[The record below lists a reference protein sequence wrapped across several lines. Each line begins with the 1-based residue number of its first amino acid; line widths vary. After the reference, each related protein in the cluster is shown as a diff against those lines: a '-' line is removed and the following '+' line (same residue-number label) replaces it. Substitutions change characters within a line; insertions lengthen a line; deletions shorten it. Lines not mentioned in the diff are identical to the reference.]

1 MKTSQLA
8 NRRTDCMPYVPRL
21 MTAAVFSF
29 LVLLAAAPL
38 TSRAALVLDLSDGGG
53 SVVNYQFSGST
64 TITAGYTVTG
74 PEPSSALRLPE
85 NGNWSS
91 YFSEGDFDNPG
102 SELLGVTNVTSG
114 VFSASGLPV
123 LSVNGSQVEKVGG
136 GFASEGEWTVEFTS
150 DPAFRFY
157 IRNGE
162 FDFSYPALSGGEV
175 LTISGAGS
183 FDMGAGSFTSNFNVG
198 SYNFTGA
205 SSIVT
210 RVNVVPE
217 PSSVA
222 LLGLGAAGVVA
233 WRARRKVKS

>member
-1 MKTSQLA
+1 MKMSQLV
-8 NRRTDCMPYVPRL
+8 NRRTDCLLYAARL
-21 MTAAVFSF
+21 MRAAVFSF

-198 SYNFTGA
+198 SYSFTGV
-205 SSIVT
+205 SGIVT

-233 WRARRKVKS
+233 WRARCKVKS

>member
-1 MKTSQLA
+1 MSTAS
-8 NRRTDCMPYVPRL
+8 RL
-21 MTAAVFSF
+21 LAVFSS
-29 LVLLAAAPL
+29 LALLAAAPL
-38 TSRAALVLDLSDGGG
+38 TSRAALILDLSDGGG
-53 SVVNYQFSGST
+53 SVVNYRFSGST
-64 TITAGYTVTG
+64 TVTAGYAVTG

-123 LSVNGSQVEKVGG
+123 LSVNGSQIEKVGG

-157 IRNGE
+157 IRNGA

-175 LTISGAGS
+175 LTMSGAGS
-183 FDMGAGSFTSNFNVG
+183 FDMGAGSFTTNFNVG
-198 SYNFTGA
+198 SYNFTGVTG
-205 SSIVT
+205 IVT
-210 RVNVVPE
+210 RINVVPE
-217 PSSVA
+217 PATVA
-222 LLGLGAAGVVA
+222 LLAAGLIVVIG
-233 WRARRKVKS
+233 RRRPS